1 MILVLC
7 NIVTHSL
14 PRLQIKECT
23 MKALLIIDMQKGSF
37 KPYSLRH
44 DTLGTIDR
52 INSLSNDF
60 RAHHYPVIFIQHDG
74 TKENCFLP
82 NTNDWEILPELV
94 RLPNDIIISKT
105 ANDSFYKTV
114 LQEKLSKTDVTELFI
129 TGCATDF
136 CVDTTIKSALSKDY
150 KVTVIEDGHTTASRP
165 FMDAQTVINHYNWLW
180 NEMSATKYKL
190 AVLKTCDIKI

>member
-1 MILVLC
+1 
-7 NIVTHSL
+7 
-14 PRLQIKECT
+14 

-52 INSLSNDF
+52 INFLAEYF
-60 RAHHYPVIFIQHDG
+60 RANNYPVIFIQHHG

-82 NTNDWEILPELV
+82 NSEDWEIIPELV
-94 RLPNDIIISKT
+94 RLPNDIAVSKT
-105 ANDSFYKTV
+105 ANDSFYKSS
-114 LQEKLSKTDVTELFI
+114 LQSILSKNNISELFI

-136 CVDTTIKSALSKDY
+136 CVDTTLKSALSRDY

-165 FMDAQTVINHYNWLW
+165 YIDAQTVINHYNWLW
-180 NEMSATKYKL
+180 SDMSPTKHKL
-190 AVLKTCDIKI
+190 AVVKTIDVKI